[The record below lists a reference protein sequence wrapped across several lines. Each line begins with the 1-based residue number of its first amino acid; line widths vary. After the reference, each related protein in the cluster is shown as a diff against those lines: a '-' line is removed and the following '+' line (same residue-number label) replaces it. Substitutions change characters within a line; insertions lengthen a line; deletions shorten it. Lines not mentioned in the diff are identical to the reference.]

1 MPLYCKL
8 TVYRHYNVIVEEMN
22 EFIHIDDQLFIWG
35 TKDKSLK
42 LVEQYRFLSFKQ
54 VLK

>member
-1 MPLYCKL
+1 MDEIFLEMKM
-8 TVYRHYNVIVEEMN
+8 NGVEEMN
-22 EFIHIDDQLFIWG
+22 EFINIDDQLFIWG

-42 LVEQYRFLSFKQ
+42 LVEQYRFLSFKK